1 MPTDEVSPKTKRRNL
16 ILALVHVV
24 LVIVILGAFVYVQSK
39 K

>member
-1 MPTDEVSPKTKRRNL
+1 MPTNDISPGTKRRNL